1 MTRLFASETT
11 ERTQFIF
18 FQTSFVTFL
27 GLLRSWESIPSQKY
41 NSLNIKMSLWW
52 HLQISEVTLNQ
63 LEVLSLSSQDPEG
76 YKMLNTECVGETECR
91 LARWIMMIIYNVD
104 HVSVKS
110 EMMG

>member
-27 GLLRSWESIPSQKY
+27 CLLRSWESIPSQKY

-76 YKMLNTECVGETECR
+76 YKMLNIG
-91 LARWIMMIIYNVD
+91 
-104 HVSVKS
+104 VSVLEGS
-110 EMMG
+110 AGWRDG

>member
-76 YKMLNTECVGETECR
+76 YKMFNILECSEAGK
-91 LARWIMMIIYNVD
+91 MDNDIIYNVD

-110 EMMG
+110 WMMG